1 VRSATVRAACLK
13 AAAVCLEAVRS
24 HPCALPLTRRL
35 LAAAWQQRD
44 AGGGALAHGVVVA
57 LCACLVG
64 IARGGCW
71 DAPSVLRVRLAVPA
85 HGGASHTPA
94 AFDAASDDPAS
105 SIARVGGGGGG
116 GGGGEVDT
124 GAEGMWGDGLAVL
137 AWLEGVGR
145 GAVAGAGSEAV
156 AAAAAGAR
164 AGWAVWGL

>member
-1 VRSATVRAACLK
+1 
-13 AAAVCLEAVRS
+13 VCLEAVRS

-57 LCACLVG
+57 LCACLAG
-64 IARGGCW
+64 FARGGWW
-71 DAPSVLRVRLAVPA
+71 DAPSVLHVRLAVPA
-85 HGGASHTPA
+85 HGGASHILAPA
-94 AFDAASDDPAS
+94 AAPSDDPTS
-105 SIARVGGGGGG
+105 SIARVGGGG

-145 GAVAGAGSEAV
+145 GAVAGAGAEAV